1 MILEIILFFKTE
13 FTFKIYLSVLLIF
26 VLSKHTRKITQLVS
40 KSKKVALKSSII
52 NPIFKSTVYFNLSF
66 KQGKL

>member
-1 MILEIILFFKTE
+1 M
-13 FTFKIYLSVLLIF
+13 IYLSALPVF
-26 VLSKHTRKITQLVS
+26 AVSRHMRKLTQLVN

-52 NPIFKSTVYFNLSF
+52 NPIFKSTVHFNLSF